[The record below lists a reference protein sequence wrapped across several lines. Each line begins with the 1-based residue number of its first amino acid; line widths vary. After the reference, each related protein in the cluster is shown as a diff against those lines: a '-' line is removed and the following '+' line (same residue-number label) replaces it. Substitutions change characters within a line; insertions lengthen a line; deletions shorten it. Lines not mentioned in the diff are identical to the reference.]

1 MAPPRPQ
8 PISHTPIRPRAVC
21 RESGPW
27 SASHSPASMFPSAY
41 LRLKARSHD
50 ALFVFPNC
58 TKCVLSRPAFPSQ
71 RPRAVRTCRPCILRR
86 RRLGASPFQRLF
98 SPPFFVDSSSM
109 RSQCAADHPTQPRR
123 RATRHSIINS
133 AIQTQ
138 RISMALIVGIRA
150 KRSRS
155 RAPAHIVVRGRES
168 RGEPGNGVRIFH

>member
-41 LRLKARSHD
+41 PRVKGRSHD

-86 RRLGASPFQRLF
+86 RRLGAGPFQRLF
-98 SPPFFVDSSSM
+98 SPPLFVDSSSM
-109 RSQCAADHPTQPRR
+109 RSQCAADHPTTA
-123 RATRHSIINS
+123 ATCDTALHHQLCDSNS
-133 AIQTQ
+133 AYIHDSHRRYSRETQ
-138 RISMALIVGIRA
+138 EVESPG
-150 KRSRS
+150 
-155 RAPAHIVVRGRES
+155 AHRRE
-168 RGEPGNGVRIFH
+168 RP